1 MEYRVFPAIGIARI
15 GNSPDFF
22 VGPESKGS
30 RGRDLGAGGETE
42 VHDFKDAAFRVKKQS
57 ARFHLYERAT
67 AAEPFIPAA
76 LPAGATVRWTVR
88 VANKKD
94 GIIRPNS
101 PPNAGTI
108 PGLRPTLDPARTNR
122 IIDSGNIAISGAEVD
137 GKFLDGTH
145 VGSAVRLGELRTDA
159 QGRLL
164 VLGANGVS
172 KSNPVT
178 ALPVPPLSRNDDFYN
193 NVNWYD
199 DVCDG
204 PVSAEVVDS
213 AGNVI
218 ATASG
223 AWVIVAPPDFTPG
236 SESVTSLYDIIQ
248 QVAVSQGWLP
258 KPNTT
263 SFTRDI
269 YPLLRRARSL
279 RWSHGRKNPVT
290 GIVSSEQNWSD
301 IGDDYSTLAST
312 AASQATLRAMQ
323 FGFVRQVETLLRQY
337 RLTEVQVDHLRRWAA
352 GTFESDWVGVP
363 GTTGVSPDGLT
374 EAALRGTAGQGFF
387 PGIEGGRI
395 LTDPTIYRMSFDFRI
410 DPTKLSPGDVT
421 ALMAQPWQ
429 ADFFKCDD
437 DWWPSQR
444 PDIAPQLDGSFRM
457 WARIGTRD
465 GNSSAPPAQ
474 RISHQELVDH
484 AMQLGIVTPRI
495 IDGVAVCVEEGRDTN
510 AVGG

>member
-1 MEYRVFPAIGIARI
+1 MEYRIFPAIGIARI
-15 GNSPDFF
+15 GNSPEFF
-22 VGPESKGS
+22 VGPESLGS
-30 RGRDLGAGGETE
+30 RGRDLGAAGETE
-42 VHDFKDAAFRVKKQS
+42 VQDFKDASFRVKKQA
-57 ARFHLYERAT
+57 ARFHLYQRET
-67 AAEPFIPAA
+67 AAGPFIPAA

-94 GIIRPNS
+94 GIVRPS
-101 PPNAGTI
+101 TPPGAGTI
-108 PGLRPTLDPARTNR
+108 PGLRPTPNPARANR
-122 IIDSGNIAISGAEVD
+122 IIDSGNTAISGV
-137 GKFLDGTH
+137 GVSGRFLDGTH
-145 VGSAVRLGELRTDA
+145 VGAAVRLGELRTDT

-164 VLGANGVS
+164 VLGANGIS

-178 ALPVPPLSRNDDFYN
+178 AVPVPPLSRSDDFYN
-193 NVNWYD
+193 NLNWYD

-204 PVSAEVVDS
+204 PVSAEIVDS
-213 AGNVI
+213 AGGVI

-236 SESVTSLYDIIQ
+236 SESVTSLYDVIQ
-248 QVAVSQGWLP
+248 QVAVGQGWLP
-258 KPNTT
+258 NQTAT

-269 YPLLRRARSL
+269 YSLLRRARSL
-279 RWSHGRKNPVT
+279 RWSHGGKTPAGAV
-290 GIVSSEQNWSD
+290 VSEPTWSD
-301 IGDDYSTLAST
+301 ISDDYPTLAST
-312 AASQATLRAMQ
+312 GASQATLRAQ
-323 FGFVRQVETLLRQY
+323 QSAFVRQVENLLTRY
-337 RLTEVQVDHLRRWAA
+337 RMTNVQNDHLSRWVA
-352 GTFESDWVGVP
+352 GTFSSDWVGVP
-363 GTTGVSPDGLT
+363 VVANVSPDGLT

-395 LTDPTIYRMSFDFRI
+395 LTDPTIYRTSFDFRI
-410 DPTKLSPGDVT
+410 DPAVLSPGDVT

-437 DWWPSQR
+437 NWWPSQR
-444 PDIAPQLDGSFRM
+444 PDVTPQSVGSFKM

-484 AMQLGIVTPRI
+484 VMQFGVVTPRVVG
-495 IDGVAVCVEEGRDTN
+495 GVEVCVEEGRDTG